1 LTDPFRA
8 CLSSLRVASG
18 LFGGAVALGVG
29 VVFLRRNNKSMNMSQ
44 SAMQARVLAQGVCV
58 AGLVGFGAYASLNR
72 GK

>member
-1 LTDPFRA
+1 
-8 CLSSLRVASG
+8 
-18 LFGGAVALGVG
+18 
-29 VVFLRRNNKSMNMSQ
+29 VFLRRNNKSMNMSQ